1 MYVHGGNSREITYII
16 LFGGDIMAI
25 MVQIVDGEPVVE
37 LDDKIEN
44 SIVIVPQI
52 VDGVLVYNIA

>member
-1 MYVHGGNSREITYII
+1 
-16 LFGGDIMAI
+16 MAI